1 MPDAARRESAM
12 HFGASRFFLV
22 LQWCVYS
29 SGRAQADRAN
39 ALFRLT
45 IPSRLAIGTM
55 VAASRHV
62 KTKLNLIFA
71 FAFGLLASLA
81 LPSGAAEA
89 IVSAVAWVGD
99 LRIAEFA
106 VAANAL
112 TIVP

>member
-1 MPDAARRESAM
+1 M
-12 HFGASRFFLV
+12 
-22 LQWCVYS
+22 
-29 SGRAQADRAN
+29 
-39 ALFRLT
+39 
-45 IPSRLAIGTM
+45 
-55 VAASRHV
+55 
-62 KTKLNLIFA
+62 KTKLNLVFA

-99 LRIAEFA
+99 LQIAEFA

>member
-1 MPDAARRESAM
+1 MTLAALRYM
-12 HFGASRFFLV
+12 
-22 LQWCVYS
+22 
-29 SGRAQADRAN
+29 
-39 ALFRLT
+39 
-45 IPSRLAIGTM
+45 
-55 VAASRHV
+55 
-62 KTKLNLIFA
+62 KTKLNLAFA

-99 LRIAEFA
+99 LQIAEFA

>member
-1 MPDAARRESAM
+1 MYGNGANTEAAVTGLIELK
-12 HFGASRFFLV
+12 HCL
-22 LQWCVYS
+22 
-29 SGRAQADRAN
+29 
-39 ALFRLT
+39 RLT
-45 IPSRLAIGTM
+45 ILSQNAIGMTF
-55 VAASRHV
+55 AALRYV
-62 KTKLNLIFA
+62 KTKLNLVFA

-99 LRIAEFA
+99 LQIAEFA

>member
-1 MPDAARRESAM
+1 M

-22 LQWCVYS
+22 PQWCVRS
-29 SGRAQADRAN
+29 SCRERAYWPNGLFQIDNRRPDAVGITFA
-39 ALFRLT
+39 AL
-45 IPSRLAIGTM
+45 
-55 VAASRHV
+55 RHV
-62 KTKLNLIFA
+62 KIELNWGFA

-89 IVSAVAWVGD
+89 IVCAVAWVED
-99 LRIAEFA
+99 LHIVEFA

>member
-1 MPDAARRESAM
+1 MVRPGPACRAAWKRP
-12 HFGASRFFLV
+12 
-22 LQWCVYS
+22 
-29 SGRAQADRAN
+29 N
-39 ALFRLT
+39 ALYQLDNQYLFRAAGT
-45 IPSRLAIGTM
+45 AGTM
-55 VAASRHV
+55 VAALRHV
-62 KTKLNLIFA
+62 KTKLNLVFA

>member
-1 MPDAARRESAM
+1 LVHRASFWYGNGAYTQAAAN
-12 HFGASRFFLV
+12 
-22 LQWCVYS
+22 
-29 SGRAQADRAN
+29 GRME
-39 ALFRLT
+39 LKHCLRLT
-45 IPSRLAIGTM
+45 ILSQNAIGMTL
-55 VAASRHV
+55 AALRHV
-62 KTKLNLIFA
+62 KTKLNWVFA

>member
-1 MPDAARRESAM
+1 MELT
-12 HFGASRFFLV
+12 H
-22 LQWCVYS
+22 C
-29 SGRAQADRAN
+29 
-39 ALFRLT
+39 FRLT
-45 IPSRLAIGTM
+45 ILSQVAIGTTL
-55 VAASRHV
+55 AALRYV
-62 KTKLNLIFA
+62 KTKLNLVFA

-99 LRIAEFA
+99 LQIAEFA

>member
-1 MPDAARRESAM
+1 
-12 HFGASRFFLV
+12 V
-22 LQWCVYS
+22 
-29 SGRAQADRAN
+29 N
-39 ALFRLT
+39 
-45 IPSRLAIGTM
+45 
-55 VAASRHV
+55 
-62 KTKLNLIFA
+62 TKLNWVFA

-89 IVSAVAWVGD
+89 IVSALAWVGD